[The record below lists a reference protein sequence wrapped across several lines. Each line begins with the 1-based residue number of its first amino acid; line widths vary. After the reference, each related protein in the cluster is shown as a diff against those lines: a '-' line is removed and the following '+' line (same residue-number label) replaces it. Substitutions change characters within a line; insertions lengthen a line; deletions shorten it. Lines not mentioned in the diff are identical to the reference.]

1 VCRRDRCCA
10 CGFRRCAQR
19 FEVLSKMPASVL
31 TCPARAAALWANT
44 GAAPPTSEVAPMRT
58 ASASAPEI
66 LSVLASRSQKTYGSQ
81 QTPQDRHPPPRR
93 PVPPP
98 RALLVGHREGAHAAE
113 GPDGF

>member
-19 FEVLSKMPASVL
+19 FEVLSKMPASVP
-31 TCPARAAALWANT
+31 TCLARAVAVWANT
-44 GAAPPTSEVAPMRT
+44 GATPPTSEAAPMRA
-58 ASASAPEI
+58 ASVSAPEMLI
-66 LSVLASRSQKTYGSQ
+66 VLASRSQKTYGSQ

-93 PVPPP
+93 PLPLP
-98 RALLVGHREGAHAAE
+98 RAPLVGHQAGAHAAE